1 MQIGLLVDELLP
13 FKEIQDGRH
22 NYSFSQLAPQ
32 QLTNV
37 IYSKNKKL
45 YQLFLN
51 ILKKNHQNRIIFEG
65 VMARAKT
72 HVICQKCGF
81 REKFHEILIFQY

>member
-1 MQIGLLVDELLP
+1 LP

-37 IYSKNKKL
+37 IYSKNKKTL
-45 YQLFLN
+45 STLPEHFE
-51 ILKKNHQNRIIFEG
+51 KKIIKIG
-65 VMARAKT
+65 
-72 HVICQKCGF
+72 
-81 REKFHEILIFQY
+81 

>member
-37 IYSKNKKL
+37 IYSKNKKTL
-45 YQLFLN
+45 SAL
-51 ILKKNHQNRIIFEG
+51 LKHL
-65 VMARAKT
+65 
-72 HVICQKCGF
+72 
-81 REKFHEILIFQY
+81 EKKSSKSDNF

>member
-32 QLTNV
+32 QLTKG
-37 IYSKNKKL
+37 IYSKNKKTL
-45 YQLFLN
+45 SALPEQFEKKSSKSDNFLGSYGPC
-51 ILKKNHQNRIIFEG
+51 KN
-65 VMARAKT
+65 
-72 HVICQKCGF
+72 
-81 REKFHEILIFQY
+81 

>member
-32 QLTNV
+32 QLTKV
-37 IYSKNKKL
+37 IYSKNKKTL
-45 YQLFLN
+45 SAL
-51 ILKKNHQNRIIFEG
+51 LKHFEKNHQNRIIFEG

>member
-13 FKEIQDGRH
+13 LKESQDGRH

-37 IYSKNKKL
+37 IYSKNKKTL
-45 YQLFLN
+45 STLPEHFEKKIIKIVLFL
-51 ILKKNHQNRIIFEG
+51 
-65 VMARAKT
+65 
-72 HVICQKCGF
+72 
-81 REKFHEILIFQY
+81 RELRPLQ

>member
-32 QLTNV
+32 QLTKV
-37 IYSKNKKL
+37 IYSKNKKTL
-45 YQLFLN
+45 SALLKHFEKKIIKIGLFL
-51 ILKKNHQNRIIFEG
+51 
-65 VMARAKT
+65 
-72 HVICQKCGF
+72 
-81 REKFHEILIFQY
+81 RELWPLQ

>member
-37 IYSKNKKL
+37 IYSKNKKTL
-45 YQLFLN
+45 SALLKHFEKKIKIGLFL
-51 ILKKNHQNRIIFEG
+51 
-65 VMARAKT
+65 
-72 HVICQKCGF
+72 
-81 REKFHEILIFQY
+81 RELWPLQ

>member
-37 IYSKNKKL
+37 IYNVFK
-45 YQLFLN
+45 
-51 ILKKNHQNRIIFEG
+51 KKN
-65 VMARAKT
+65 VT
-72 HVICQKCGF
+72 
-81 REKFHEILIFQY
+81 